1 VRWAAHLLNEAGR
14 RWQDR
19 GRPGV
24 ARAAYASAALLAPSW
39 SAPWFNLGLM
49 AKSQRRWSDSL
60 KFNRRAAELDPDDPP
75 AWWNLGIAAT
85 AIGQWTAARLAWTRY
100 GIEIPP
106 GEGPIEMD
114 LGAVPIRLSPAG
126 QPEVVWC
133 RRIDPARAVVLSIPT
148 AGSGRGCGDL
158 LLHDGEPTGSRL
170 LKGRNVPV
178 FDELELLAPGK
189 RHTFAVEVLAPRPAD
204 LAELETGPDDGP
216 VAIED
221 WSSSLQV
228 LCADCSRGTPHDH
241 PQPATEW
248 TPQRRLGVAAE
259 SEGAAVAVV
268 RAWAGRAPGRE
279 LKTIECVLERREGP
293 PAQFR
298 S

>member
-1 VRWAAHLLNEAGR
+1 MRWAAQRLNEAGR

-19 GRPGV
+19 GYPGV
-24 ARAAYASAALLAPSW
+24 AGAAYASAALLAPSW
-39 SAPWFNLGLM
+39 SAPWFNRGLL
-49 AKSQRRWSDSL
+49 AKGQRRWSDSL

-100 GIEIPP
+100 GIPVPP

-114 LGAVPIRLSPAG
+114 LGAVPIRLSPAD

-170 LKGRNVPV
+170 LQGRKVPV
-178 FDELELLAPGK
+178 FDELELLLPGT

-204 LAELETGPDDGP
+204 VAELETGPDDVP

-221 WSSSLQV
+221 
-228 LCADCSRGTPHDH
+228 CRRPCRCSAR
-241 PQPATEW
+241 PA
-248 TPQRRLGVAAE
+248 A
-259 SEGAAVAVV
+259 
-268 RAWAGRAPGRE
+268 AGRPTIIRRRRSSGRRSAGWAWPRSRRAPRWRWCAPGPAA
-279 LKTIECVLERREGP
+279 P
-293 PAQFR
+293 PAV